1 MKKILLYQHGGS
13 GNHGCEALVRT
24 TYALVKEAF
33 PDAEVTLFSFKKAD
47 DLKYLSDIPIT
58 ITGLKSLPATMSF
71 YNIWYHI
78 KKRLR
83 LSASKIPITNELKK
97 LVKESDAVIAIGG
110 DNYCYAKGEG
120 YYPSDRYIKE
130 HSKKYILFGCSIE
143 PCDVPRGLGKH
154 LLETFDLITVR
165 ESLSYEALKGFGIK
179 NAYLIHDPAFLLEP
193 KDAPEKQNAV
203 GINLS
208 PLVLSNS
215 NKKVIMDNYLNL
227 VKYILDNT
235 NMDIKLIPHVVWAE
249 NDDRDPLTSIKEHFE
264 TDRITLVRDNNC
276 EVLKGILSSLRF
288 FVGARTHSTI
298 AAYSTCV
305 PTLVT
310 GYSIKAQGIAKD
322 IMGQTE
328 GYVISVKSMSTPD
341 ELSKAFVKITA
352 EEASIR
358 QHLTSIMPE
367 YIHQAKDASLLLKQ
381 TI

>member
-1 MKKILLYQHGGS
+1 MKRILLYQHGGS

-33 PDAEVTLFSFKKAD
+33 PNADVTLFSFKKD
-47 DLKYLSDIPIT
+47 DDIKYLSDLPIK
-58 ITGLKSLPATMSF
+58 ITGLKSLPATLSL
-71 YNIWYHI
+71 YNIWYHV
-78 KKRLR
+78 KKRLG
-83 LSASKIPITNELKK
+83 LSASKIPITAELKK
-97 LVKESDAVIAIGG
+97 LVKQSDAVIAIGG

-120 YYPSDRYIKE
+120 YYPSDRYIKK

-143 PCDVPRGLGKH
+143 PCDVPDGLGKH

-165 ESLSYEALKGFGIK
+165 ESLSYDALKEFGID

-208 PLVLSNS
+208 PLVLSNP

-235 NMDIKLIPHVVWAE
+235 DMDIKLIPHVVWSE
-249 NDDRDPLTSIKEHFE
+249 NDDREPLSVIKATYE
-264 TDRITLVRDNNC
+264 TDRIALINDSNC
-276 EVLKGILSSLRF
+276 ENLKGIISSLRF

-322 IMGQTE
+322 IMGQNK
-328 GYVISVKSMSTPD
+328 GYVISVNSMTSPD
-341 ELSKAFVKITA
+341 ELTNAFIKIYDD
-352 EEASIR
+352 EASIR
-358 QHLTSIMPE
+358 QHLTDIMPN
-367 YIHQAKDASLLLKQ
+367 YKYQAKDASLLLKQ